1 MISKDNMGKYNDLIA
16 EAKRIRLD
24 KTITDEKIRT
34 GKLEKIQKKIEKL
47 VEFKPNNYDDA
58 YANSREMQHDVV
70 EENKMRFFTGGFGDA
85 SENIDYTGHPLLDKT
100 EFKTTPIEVIDNGK
114 LLENAFGEPLRVSR
128 ELTYN
133 DVFRVVHDYIAHA
146 GTAATFGAKGE
157 ERAWAAHVSR
167 IIADTN
173 FTTKEKIEAIH
184 ALTSETR
191 GQNTWVN
198 NINDYNRE
206 YRNKLLELRNEAAN
220 KGDTKTEG
228 LINQVLNK
236 SEYHKFATQ
245 KVGLLPH
252 DAMIGDYEETKA
264 NDDWIKE
271 NTKEYKYQ

>member
-1 MISKDNMGKYNDLIA
+1 MLFRSVAIGKMYDNMPNKDMSPKVLSAYKSLVKIIAHQYKKLPIRIYAHGEPMISKDNMGKYNDLIA

-146 GTAATFGAKGE
+146 GTAAT
-157 ERAWAAHVSR
+157 
-167 IIADTN
+167 
-173 FTTKEKIEAIH
+173 
-184 ALTSETR
+184 
-191 GQNTWVN
+191 
-198 NINDYNRE
+198 
-206 YRNKLLELRNEAAN
+206 
-220 KGDTKTEG
+220 
-228 LINQVLNK
+228 
-236 SEYHKFATQ
+236 
-245 KVGLLPH
+245 
-252 DAMIGDYEETKA
+252 
-264 NDDWIKE
+264 
-271 NTKEYKYQ
+271 